1 MVHTLI
7 WTIKELEK
15 EQSPKSVK
23 GNNKNQRKLIDL
35 KNNRKDKYNLEL
47 GKDKNQQ
54 TSSQTQE
61 KGVDPNEK

>member
-1 MVHTLI
+1 M
-7 WTIKELEK
+7 
-15 EQSPKSVK
+15 K

-54 TSSQTQE
+54 TFSQTQE
-61 KGVDPNEK
+61 KRSRPE

>member
-1 MVHTLI
+1 
-7 WTIKELEK
+7 
-15 EQSPKSVK
+15 VK

-61 KGVDPNEK
+61 KRSRPEWEMKEEEPQLLVQTDTDS

>member
-61 KGVDPNEK
+61 KRSRPE